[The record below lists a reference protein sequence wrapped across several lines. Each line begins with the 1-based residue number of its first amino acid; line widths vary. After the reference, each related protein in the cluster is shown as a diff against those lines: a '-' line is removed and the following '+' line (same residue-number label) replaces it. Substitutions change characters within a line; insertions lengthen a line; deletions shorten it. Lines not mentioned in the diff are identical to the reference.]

1 MRPRLPACLPGLPG
15 STSLRPT
22 SSSVGANTGSTIF
35 RGKFSTANKRRNKL
49 ARVRRKFSRNEA
61 EEGRRGK
68 GRGGREGGRRF
79 MALRRRSPVPDLFVY
94 APRPRRLATCN
105 GERRR
110 SQRPTDRDRRVQGER
125 GNQGLQ
131 GECRVRRREFIRG
144 VILPPPFQMARATLQ
159 IVSIICPYFM
169 ALTPSANL
177 PSPPG
182 CPPRSS
188 NKCPNTFAAVP
199 PCAFFCNRRFTGA
212 TAAPP
217 RGRAPA
223 ATGLVAANFMGL

>member
-1 MRPRLPACLPGLPG
+1 MRPPCLPAYPSP
-15 STSLRPT
+15 
-22 SSSVGANTGSTIF
+22 VGANTGSTIF

-68 GRGGREGGRRF
+68 GRGGRELEMEGGRRF

-110 SQRPTDRDRRVQGER
+110 PQRPTETAG
-125 GNQGLQ
+125 
-131 GECRVRRREFIRG
+131 CRARG
-144 VILPPPFQMARATLQ
+144 VTRGCMANVACVVPNLFGGLFYRLHFKWPDATLQ

-182 CPPRSS
+182 CPRSR